1 MGVFPNI
8 QTTASVLRIF
18 SFSLQTMLY
27 IGNLLKFQRSQ
38 ERSLPEPWL
47 HWEQSRIRPQG
58 SLQTEMH
65 TRETRSPGPPAR
77 GQTQGPGR
85 SLLPSEGTQNVC
97 LHGDT

>member
-18 SFSLQTMLY
+18 SFHLQTMLY
-27 IGNLLKFQRSQ
+27 IGSLLKFQCSQ

-47 HWEQSRIRPQG
+47 HWEQSRVGPQG

-65 TRETRSPGPPAR
+65 TRQRHAAPGPR
-77 GQTQGPGR
+77 PGAKPKD
-85 SLLPSEGTQNVC
+85 LGTPC
-97 LHGDT
+97 FPEKAP